1 MADFCDGEVRED
13 MKQDPYWEKFCDWS
27 KGLCLCVGCERFRNK
42 YKLTPTMEARVKIEN
57 YEIPNSIQETGCEHY
72 KTIEI

>member
-42 YKLTPTMEARVKIEN
+42 YKLTPTMEARVKEGVTHA
-57 YEIPNSIQETGCEHY
+57 PIQLPQRDE
-72 KTIEI
+72 